1 MKKPMGLGLDAIFE
15 DNDFV
20 IEQPRKEEGIHTLR
34 ISQIE
39 PNRNQP
45 RKVFDEEALQ
55 ALADSIEKHGLIQP
69 LLVEPLEKDRYRIIA
84 GERRWRACRMAGI
97 DSVPAV
103 IRTVTEQQNMEIALI
118 ENLQREDLNP
128 IEEAKGYRSLSE
140 LYHMTQEQI
149 AESVGKSRP
158 AIANAMRLLSLPE
171 QIMDFVSAGELSTGH
186 AKALMPLEKE
196 DMLALANKVISEEL
210 TVRQTEALVKKML
223 TPKKEKE
230 SFDRE
235 TVLALE
241 EMEKA
246 ASEKVGNKVSIHH
259 TPKNKGKV
267 EIRYHSVAELEKI
280 IDILKGGVN
289 IG

>member
-84 GERRWRACRMAGI
+84 GERRYRAAKLAGLETMPI
-97 DSVPAV
+97 IVKDY
-103 IRTVTEQQNMEIALI
+103 TESEISEISLV

-128 IEEAKGYRSLSE
+128 LEEAFGYKKLMISYGL
-140 LYHMTQEQI
+140 TQEQV
-149 AESVGKSRP
+149 ATKVSKSRS
-158 AIANAMRLLSLPE
+158 AVANSMRLLALPE
-171 QIMDFVSAGELSTGH
+171 GALEYVRTGELSAGH
-186 AKALMPLEKE
+186 ARTL
-196 DMLALANKVISEEL
+196 LALENPDDILAAANKIISEEL
-210 TVRQTEALVKKML
+210 SVRQTEDLVKRMK
-223 TPKKEKE
+223 TVKAEKPLPDPE
-230 SFDRE
+230 V
-235 TVLALE
+235 TLALKE
-241 EMEKA
+241 LENRA
-246 ASEKVGNKVSIHH
+246 RVGTGNKVKIKHSA
-259 TPKNKGKV
+259 KNTGKI
-267 EIRYHSVAELEKI
+267 EIFYSSTDELEKL
-280 IDILKGGVN
+280 IDMLS
-289 IG
+289 